1 MEILALFLLRGAGR
15 HVERE
20 GERTMSTRTDE
31 LLQQGDAIAELRPWR
46 EAGWIF
52 KNGETLV
59 IERQGDRTRTRSA
72 RISPVRD
79 E

>member
-1 MEILALFLLRGAGR
+1 
-15 HVERE
+15 
-20 GERTMSTRTDE
+20 MSTRTDE
-31 LLQQGDAIAELRPWR
+31 LLQKGDAIPEMRPWR

-52 KNGETLV
+52 KDGETLV